1 MVINLI
7 SYIKDYGV
15 SNIEYEYI
23 LRDLKK
29 EYIDILDI
37 ESENIKEVLKYY
49 NSINISSELFNI
61 IMHRFDLIVTTPE
74 ELEKKISKI
83 DSWLFKKIV
92 NNNVDNLVMFGI

>member
-29 EYIDILDI
+29 EYIDILDV

-61 IMHRFDLIVTTPE
+61 IMHRFDLIVITPE

-83 DSWLFKKIV
+83 DSRLFKKIV